1 MIFWTLL
8 LAALFTMGLLYVI
21 CGPRKIWITLSTYA
35 ILAIVAISLIY
46 YHFKGLYTLDLI
58 ALGLPYLFLVPL
70 HFSVNSIIK
79 HYVLHDDTRT
89 SLFFVAIFNRVLI
102 ALWSVFIILM
112 FGAGLAVMDGLL
124 SAFDAENI
132 WSISVTGV
140 LALIVFSAIISLG
153 YKKKFTYVLVVGNKT
168 KNVYELHTSK
178 SRLIAKKYTGVDRV
192 YPRGFYQEHGRM
204 KYLYYIQD
212 DIDMAKSPFKPIDSD
227 LFNYLKD
234 YVDSYESLEEAYNE
248 YIEQKNSI

>member
-35 ILAIVAISLIY
+35 ILSVVAILLIY
-46 YHFKGLYTLDLI
+46 YQFKGLYTLDLI
-58 ALGLPYLFLVPL
+58 ALGLPYLFLIPL
-70 HFSVNSIIK
+70 HFTVNSMIK
-79 HYVLHDDTRT
+79 HYVLHDDART
-89 SLFFVAIFNRVLI
+89 SLFFVAIFNRILI
-102 ALWSVFIILM
+102 ASWGVFIILLI
-112 FGAGLAVMDGLL
+112 GAGLAVLDGLL

-140 LALIVFSAIISLG
+140 LALVVLSAIIGLG
-153 YKKKFTYVLVVGNKT
+153 YKKKFTYVLVVGKNT
-168 KNVYELHTSK
+168 KHVYELHTSR

-192 YPRGFYQEHGRM
+192 YPRGFYQEHGKM

-212 DIDMAKSPFKPIDSD
+212 DIKMTESPFKPIDSD

-234 YVDSYESLEEAYNE
+234 YIDSYESLEEAYTE
-248 YIEQKNSI
+248 YIEQKSSI